1 MKKRTKKDENAQR
14 GLYLETIIINH
25 QNDMEAHSELQITT
39 KLNSLTSEAPC
50 ALFCVEKAE
59 IKIDKRLKKL
69 LE

>member
-1 MKKRTKKDENAQR
+1 M
-14 GLYLETIIINH
+14 ETIIINH

-59 IKIDKRLKKL
+59 IKIDKRFEKL